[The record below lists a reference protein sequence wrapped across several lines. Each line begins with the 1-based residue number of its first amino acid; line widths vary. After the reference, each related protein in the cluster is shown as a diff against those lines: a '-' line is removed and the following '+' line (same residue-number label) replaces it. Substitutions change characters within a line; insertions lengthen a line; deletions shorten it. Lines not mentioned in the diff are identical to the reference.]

1 MLLDPS
7 PVCLYVY
14 CLSCM
19 PVCRVCNVGVL
30 WPNGWM
36 DQDDIGMEV
45 GLDPGHIVL
54 DGDPAPPPKKKRTAP
69 PNFWPMSVVDKR
81 LDGSRCHLV

>member
-1 MLLDPS
+1 MAFTVFVIAKFPIGSMYILNSFWATICKTVCPMLLDPS

-36 DQDDIGMEV
+36 DQDETWHV
-45 GLDPGHIVL
+45 ALAQATL
-54 DGDPAPPPKKKRTAP
+54 
-69 PNFWPMSVVDKR
+69 
-81 LDGSRCHLV
+81 C